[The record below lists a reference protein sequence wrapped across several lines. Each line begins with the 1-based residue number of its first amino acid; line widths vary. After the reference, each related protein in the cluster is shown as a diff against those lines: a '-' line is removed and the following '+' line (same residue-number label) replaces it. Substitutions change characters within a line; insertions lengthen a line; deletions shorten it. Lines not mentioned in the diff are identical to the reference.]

1 MNLYDLLED
10 YFVDSED
17 AVRKVITWFLNQVM
31 EFEALQQSGAEKYE
45 RNDSRKAQ
53 RNGYRKRLLTTRN
66 GTLELLKPQLR
77 DVPFQTQVF
86 ERYSRTEKALA
97 NAIMESYLQGVST
110 RRIKHIISQL
120 GIENISASR
129 VSRIAQELD
138 EKVREFLSKPI
149 EQEIKYLF
157 VDATYFKIRDSVR
170 YTNKALFVVAGV
182 RKDGYREILGAR
194 IADGE
199 DAMFWEDLFTD
210 LKKRGLR
217 GTELIISD
225 GHKGIQKSVTTSF
238 PGSSWQMCHVHLIR
252 AVLKTIPK
260 KHQKEVAEKIKEAM
274 EDPLQLSEVKEYLEE
289 RRFNKAIETL
299 DRFHFDTHNYQA
311 FPKEH
316 WRKIRTTNI
325 LERVNKELKR
335 RSKVIGAF
343 PNEEALLRLS
353 VSILID
359 INEEWITGN
368 SATRSY
374 TLNCGNAIPSIWD
387 DPTMTCVD
395 GNVRV

>member
-17 AVRKVITWFLNQVM
+17 AVRTLITWFLNQVM

-45 RNDSRKAQ
+45 RNDRRKAQ
-53 RNGYRKRLLTTRN
+53 RNGYRKRSLTTRH

-77 DVPFQTQVF
+77 EVPFQTQVF

-97 NAIMESYLQGVST
+97 NAIMESYLQGVSA
-110 RRIKHIISQL
+110 RRMKQVISQL

-194 IADGE
+194 IADSE
-199 DAMFWEDLFTD
+199 DAMFWEDFFTD
-210 LKKRGLR
+210 LKKRGLK
-217 GTELIISD
+217 GVELIISD
-225 GHKGIQKSVTTSF
+225 GHKGIQKAVTTSF
-238 PGSSWQMCHVHLIR
+238 QGSSWQMCHVHLIR

-274 EDPLQLSEVKEYLEE
+274 DDPLQLSEVKEYLEE

-368 SATRSY
+368 RYLSME
-374 TLNCGNAIPSIWD
+374 D
-387 DPTMTCVD
+387 
-395 GNVRV
+395 

>member
-10 YFVDSED
+10 YFVDGED
-17 AVRKVITWFLNQVM
+17 SVRTLITWFLNPVM
-31 EFEALQQSGAEKYE
+31 EFEALQQSGADTYE
-45 RNDSRKAQ
+45 RNDSRNVQ
-53 RNGYRKRLLTTRN
+53 RNGYRKRSLTTRHR
-66 GTLELLKPQLR
+66 TLELLKPQLR
-77 DVPFQTQVF
+77 EIPFQTQVF

-110 RRIKHIISQL
+110 RKIKHIISQL
-120 GIENISASR
+120 GIENVSASR
-129 VSRIAQELD
+129 VSRITQELD
-138 EKVREFLSKPI
+138 EKVREFISKPI
-149 EQEIKYLF
+149 EQGIKYLL
-157 VDATYFKIRDSVR
+157 VDATYFNIRDSAR

-182 RKDGYREILGAR
+182 RKDGYMEILGAR

-199 DAMFWEDLFTD
+199 DAMFREDLFTD

-217 GTELIISD
+217 GVEMIISD
-225 GHKGIQKSVTTSF
+225 GHKGLQRAVTTSF

-274 EDPLQLSEVKEYLEE
+274 EDPLQLSKVVEYLGE
-289 RRFNKAIETL
+289 RKLNKAIETL
-299 DRFHFDTHNYQA
+299 ARFHFGTHNCQA

-316 WRKIRTTNI
+316 CRKIRTTNI
-325 LERVNKELKR
+325 LECVNRELKR

-368 SATRSY
+368 RY
-374 TLNCGNAIPSIWD
+374 LNMED
-387 DPTMTCVD
+387 
-395 GNVRV
+395 

>member
-17 AVRKVITWFLNQVM
+17 AVRTLITWFLNQVM

-45 RNDSRKAQ
+45 RNDRRKAQ
-53 RNGYRKRLLTTRN
+53 RNGYRKRSLTTRH

-77 DVPFQTQVF
+77 EVPFQTQVF

-138 EKVREFLSKPI
+138 EKVREFLYKPI

-194 IADGE
+194 IADSE
-199 DAMFWEDLFTD
+199 DAMFWEDFFTD
-210 LKKRGLR
+210 LKKRGLK
-217 GTELIISD
+217 GVELIISD
-225 GHKGIQKSVTTSF
+225 GHKGIQKAVTTSF
-238 PGSSWQMCHVHLIR
+238 QGSSWQMCHVHLIR

-274 EDPLQLSEVKEYLEE
+274 DDPLQLSEVKEYLEE

-368 SATRSY
+368 RYLSME
-374 TLNCGNAIPSIWD
+374 D
-387 DPTMTCVD
+387 
-395 GNVRV
+395 

>member
-17 AVRKVITWFLNQVM
+17 AVRTLITWFLNQVM
-31 EFEALQQSGAEKYE
+31 EIEALQQSGAEKYE
-45 RNDSRKAQ
+45 RNDSRKSQ
-53 RNGYRKRLLTTRN
+53 RNGYRKRSLTTRN

-120 GIENISASR
+120 GIDNISASR

-138 EKVREFLSKPI
+138 EKVKEFLSKPI

-194 IADGE
+194 IADSE

-217 GTELIISD
+217 GVELIISD
-225 GHKGIQKSVTTSF
+225 GHKGIQKAVTTSF
-238 PGSSWQMCHVHLIR
+238 QGSSWQMCHVHLIR

-274 EDPLQLSEVKEYLEE
+274 EDPVQLSEVKEYLEE

-368 SATRSY
+368 RYLS
-374 TLNCGNAIPSIWD
+374 
-387 DPTMTCVD
+387 MEE
-395 GNVRV
+395 

>member
-17 AVRKVITWFLNQVM
+17 AVRTLITWFLNQVM
-31 EFEALQQSGAEKYE
+31 EIEALQQSGAEKYE
-45 RNDSRKAQ
+45 RNDSRKSQ
-53 RNGYRKRLLTTRN
+53 RNGYRKRSLTTRN

-86 ERYSRTEKALA
+86 ERYSRTEKALT

-157 VDATYFKIRDSVR
+157 VDATYFKIRDSVQ

-194 IADGE
+194 IADSE

-217 GTELIISD
+217 GVEMIISD
-225 GHKGIQKSVTTSF
+225 GHKGIQKAVTTSF
-238 PGSSWQMCHVHLIR
+238 TGSSWQMCHVHLMR

-274 EDPLQLSEVKEYLEE
+274 EDPVQLSEAKEYLEE

-343 PNEEALLRLS
+343 PNEESLLRLS

-368 SATRSY
+368 RYLS
-374 TLNCGNAIPSIWD
+374 
-387 DPTMTCVD
+387 MEE
-395 GNVRV
+395 

>member
-17 AVRKVITWFLNQVM
+17 AVRTLITWFLNQVM
-31 EFEALQQSGAEKYE
+31 EIEALQQSGAEKYE
-45 RNDSRKAQ
+45 RNDSRKSQ
-53 RNGYRKRLLTTRN
+53 RNGYRKRSLTTRN

-138 EKVREFLSKPI
+138 EKVKEFLSKLI

-194 IADGE
+194 IADSE

-210 LKKRGLR
+210 LKKRGLT
-217 GTELIISD
+217 GVELIISD
-225 GHKGIQKSVTTSF
+225 GHKGIQKAVTTSF
-238 PGSSWQMCHVHLIR
+238 QGSSWQMCHVHLIR

-274 EDPLQLSEVKEYLEE
+274 EDTVQLSEVKEYLEE

-368 SATRSY
+368 RYLS
-374 TLNCGNAIPSIWD
+374 
-387 DPTMTCVD
+387 MEE
-395 GNVRV
+395 

>member
-17 AVRKVITWFLNQVM
+17 AVRTIITWFLNQVM

-138 EKVREFLSKPI
+138 EKVKEFLSKPI
-149 EQEIKYLF
+149 E
-157 VDATYFKIRDSVR
+157 
-170 YTNKALFVVAGV
+170 
-182 RKDGYREILGAR
+182 
-194 IADGE
+194 
-199 DAMFWEDLFTD
+199 
-210 LKKRGLR
+210 
-217 GTELIISD
+217 
-225 GHKGIQKSVTTSF
+225 
-238 PGSSWQMCHVHLIR
+238 
-252 AVLKTIPK
+252 
-260 KHQKEVAEKIKEAM
+260 
-274 EDPLQLSEVKEYLEE
+274 
-289 RRFNKAIETL
+289 
-299 DRFHFDTHNYQA
+299 
-311 FPKEH
+311 
-316 WRKIRTTNI
+316 
-325 LERVNKELKR
+325 
-335 RSKVIGAF
+335 
-343 PNEEALLRLS
+343 
-353 VSILID
+353 
-359 INEEWITGN
+359 
-368 SATRSY
+368 
-374 TLNCGNAIPSIWD
+374 
-387 DPTMTCVD
+387 
-395 GNVRV
+395 